1 MMLIAWM
8 LGLRVSSKRPGIKP
22 LFPQSPS
29 VCLSGPLPL
38 KVLVW
43 EAADGTVWIGYNRP
57 EYLMERHG
65 VPTELLA
72 NVRAVETL
80 AAIAAGT
87 A

>member
-1 MMLIAWM
+1 MH
-8 LGLRVSSKRPGIKP
+8 PG
-22 LFPQSPS
+22 
-29 VCLSGPLPL
+29 
-38 KVLVW
+38 
-43 EAADGTVWIGYNRP
+43 
-57 EYLMERHG
+57 YLAERHG